1 VSHTAAAV
9 DEDGVTFVLADRRR
23 RLGAVRLVQ
32 DLGLSD
38 LTFVRERTE
47 WWLRLPR
54 PPVDRMEYL
63 FEVEDD
69 NGRRNT
75 ILDPANS
82 RRAPGAFGDK
92 SELTFPGYLPPAWL
106 EAATVDS
113 TEEPID
119 IAAPLLDGAVTGSVW
134 SPAGLDGPAPLL
146 VVHDGPE
153 FAQLGGFTH
162 YLATAIAAGT
172 LPPLRAALLDPGE
185 RNAWYSANPDY
196 AATLVDAVLP
206 ALPAATT
213 RIGVGVSLGALAML
227 HAHRAHGGVFAGLLL
242 QSGSFFAADLDA
254 QESEFSGWEAV
265 TGFVTSVHEAES
277 DDDPIPTVLTCG
289 VPEEN
294 LANNQ
299 RMAETLTRL
308 GYPVQ
313 ITAMRDTHNYTAW
326 RDALHPHLTDLISSV
341 ATAHAA

>member
-1 VSHTAAAV
+1 MAHTPAAV
-9 DEDGVTFVLADRRR
+9 DDDGVTFVLADRHR
-23 RLGAVRLVQ
+23 RLSAVRLVQ
-32 DLGLSD
+32 DLGLSE
-38 LTFVRERTE
+38 LALARERTE

-69 NGRRNT
+69 NGRRYT
-75 ILDPANS
+75 VLDPANA
-82 RRAPGAFGDK
+82 RRAPGAFGEK
-92 SELTFPGYLPPAWL
+92 SELFFPGYLPPAWL
-106 EAATVDS
+106 EGPTVDS
-113 TEEPID
+113 TDEPFE

-134 SPAGLDGPAPLL
+134 TPAGLEGPAPLL

-162 YLATAIAAGT
+162 YLAAAIAAGT

-196 AATLVDAVLP
+196 AATLVDVVLP
-206 ALPAATT
+206 ALPAATA

-227 HAHRAHGGVFAGLLL
+227 HAHRGHDKPFDGLLL
-242 QSGSFFAADLDA
+242 QSGSFFTADLDA
-254 QESEFSGWEAV
+254 QESEFSGWDAV
-265 TGFVTSVHEAES
+265 TSFVTSVHEAET
-277 DDDPIPTVLTCG
+277 DAGPVPTVMTCG

-299 RMAETLTRL
+299 RMAETLARL

-313 ITAMRDTHNYTAW
+313 ISAMRDTHNYTAW

-341 ATAHAA
+341 AAAHAA